1 MLFIQSTESAYLIL
15 NKMRT
20 TDLENVLFIKPTLN
34 LMIQVI
40 EEEVLFCRFSFSST
54 LLIDLILY
62 LT

>member
-20 TDLENVLFIKPTLN
+20 TNLENVLFIKPTLT

-40 EEEVLFCRFSFSST
+40 EGEVLFCRFIFSST

-62 LT
+62 FT